1 MKRSTQ
7 RFSYER
13 EQKKKIMSVSF
24 NRERASRE
32 YSTKK
37 EGKNK
42 INKWASSTVPVRQ
55 ARRNIFY
62 TI

>member
-13 EQKKKIMSVSF
+13 EQKKIMSVSF

-32 YSTKK
+32 YSKKK
-37 EGKNK
+37 EGKN
-42 INKWASSTVPVRQ
+42 
-55 ARRNIFY
+55 
-62 TI
+62 